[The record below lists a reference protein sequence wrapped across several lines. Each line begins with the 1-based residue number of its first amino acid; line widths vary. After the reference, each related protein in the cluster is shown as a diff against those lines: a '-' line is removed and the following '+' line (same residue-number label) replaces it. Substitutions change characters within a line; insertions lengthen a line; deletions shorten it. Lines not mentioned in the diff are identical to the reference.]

1 MMLCSAVA
9 EMFCFLF
16 TDIVRPAG
24 FIQWSASDPRTSTFT
39 SSLYLEPFRLPSK
52 FEADSRTV
60 FPLPVPN
67 VTHFIEAGS
76 YGPGWD
82 AAARANNSAVDRP
95 RHHRCA
101 RAVLARKDLWR
112 GDALVDRPGSP
123 LIGPGVWLQEEKV
136 GVKVA
141 RLWLR
146 L

>member
-1 MMLCSAVA
+1 MLCSAVA

-82 AAARANNSAVDRP
+82 AAARANNSAVETVLDITD
-95 RHHRCA
+95 A
-101 RAVLARKDLWR
+101 REQYSLEKIFGEAMPSWIDPEVL
-112 GDALVDRPGSP
+112 
-123 LIGPGVWLQEEKV
+123 
-136 GVKVA
+136 
-141 RLWLR
+141 
-146 L
+146 